1 MPENKE
7 ARTFMNIMI
16 ITEWL
21 KIIIRLLTDMLK
33 KTLTMREEKEETL
46 ADRGTL
52 LPKRLWRI
60 GRTGNVQVFKRELY
74 EDSSSFVVDVLI
86 DASGSQRSRQG
97 QVAIQAYIL
106 SEALSNVGIP
116 HRVTS
121 FCTFW
126 IIRCCIIFGIMTQTE
141 QKTAIFLNM

>member
-1 MPENKE
+1 M
-7 ARTFMNIMI
+7 
-16 ITEWL
+16 
-21 KIIIRLLTDMLK
+21 
-33 KTLTMREEKEETL
+33 
-46 ADRGTL
+46 
-52 LPKRLWRI
+52 
-60 GRTGNVQVFKRELY
+60 QVFKRELY

-121 FCTFW
+121 FCTFG